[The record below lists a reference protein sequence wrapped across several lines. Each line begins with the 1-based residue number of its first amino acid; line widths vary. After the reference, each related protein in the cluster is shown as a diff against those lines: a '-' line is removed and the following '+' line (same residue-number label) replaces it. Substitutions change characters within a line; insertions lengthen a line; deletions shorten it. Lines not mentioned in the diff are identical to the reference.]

1 VLKCEWLE
9 KPTSRDELAEV
20 INLMGAHRLVT
31 LTGAGGIG
39 KTRLA
44 LALARELR
52 PHFADGVWVAQFS
65 PLADPKLVPA
75 AIAAAVG
82 LELDGEEL
90 FQEALRW
97 HRIGKKVAIATVVDV
112 VGSASRPIG
121 GLLIVDEGGIF
132 LGSVSAGCVEGEVI
146 TAALDVIETSEPCLL
161 EFGAS
166 EGVWEAGLPCGKI
179 KVYVEPLD

>member
-1 VLKCEWLE
+1 
-9 KPTSRDELAEV
+9 
-20 INLMGAHRLVT
+20 M
-31 LTGAGGIG
+31 
-39 KTRLA
+39 
-44 LALARELR
+44 AREAHLEGR
-52 PHFADGVWVAQFS
+52 ARRGHQSDGRASARHADWGRGHRQDAAGARTCTRTAA
-65 PLADPKLVPA
+65 PLCRWCVGGAILASCRSQAGSA